1 MGRSTIQ
8 TSDAPAA
15 IGPYAQAIS
24 VDGWLFTSGQI
35 PLTLDGAVVDG
46 DVKAQTR
53 QVMKNLVAVLEAG
66 GASLGSLV
74 KCTVFLADMED
85 FAAVNEVYGE
95 FVADA
100 PPARSAVQ
108 VARLPKD
115 VRVEI
120 EAVARVTNA
129 G

>member
-1 MGRSTIQ
+1 M
-8 TSDAPAA
+8 
-15 IGPYAQAIS
+15 
-24 VDGWLFTSGQI
+24 DGWLFTSGQI
-35 PLTLDGAVVDG
+35 PLTVDGTVVDG
-46 DVKAQTR
+46 DIQAQTR
-53 QVMKNLVAVLEAG
+53 QVMENLVAVLEAG

-95 FVADA
+95 YVAGA

-115 VRVEI
+115 VRVEV
-120 EAVARVTNA
+120 EAVARVTEA

>member
-1 MGRSTIQ
+1 MPRDTVQ
-8 TSDAPAA
+8 THSAPAA
-15 IGPYAQAIS
+15 IGPYAQAIA

-35 PLTLDGAVVDG
+35 PLTADGVVVDG
-46 DVKAQTR
+46 GIEAQTR
-53 QVMKNLVAVLEAG
+53 QVMDNLTAVLEAG
-66 GASLGSLV
+66 GASLASLV

-95 FVADA
+95 YVGDA

-120 EAVARVTNA
+120 EAVARV

>member
-1 MGRSTIQ
+1 MSRHTVQ
-8 TSDAPAA
+8 TSNAPAA

-35 PLTLDGAVVDG
+35 PLTVDGTVVDG
-46 DVKAQTR
+46 DIQAQTR
-53 QVMKNLVAVLEAG
+53 QVMENLVAVLEAG

-95 FVADA
+95 YVAGA

-115 VRVEI
+115 VRVEV
-120 EAVARVTNA
+120 EAVARVTQA
-129 G
+129 E